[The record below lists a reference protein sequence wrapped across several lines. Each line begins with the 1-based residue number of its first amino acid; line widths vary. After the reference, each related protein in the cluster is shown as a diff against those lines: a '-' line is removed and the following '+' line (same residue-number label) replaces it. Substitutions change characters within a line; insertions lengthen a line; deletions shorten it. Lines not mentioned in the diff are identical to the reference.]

1 MIYQRILEL
10 AKEKGY
16 SIRQIE
22 GFLGYSNATI
32 RNWRKHD
39 SPPVRKLK
47 RVADLLGV
55 TIDDLLR

>member
-22 GFLGYSNATI
+22 SFLGYSNATI
-32 RNWRKHD
+32 RNWRNHD

-55 TIDDLLR
+55 TVDDLLR